1 MKTAPSRPSADARR
15 AQPAA
20 TRARAGPADAD
31 LEYYR
36 AVAAAKK
43 EQQQKKPARPATAA
57 AAAGG
62 HEEEVSTGDKR
73 GITYTILRNRGLTAF
88 KKGGNNPRVKK
99 RAQFAKKLAKL
110 RSMKPV
116 YGGGEG
122 RGGYKGELTG
132 IKAGLIKS
140 IKL

>member
-1 MKTAPSRPSADARR
+1 MKTAPSRPSDARS
-15 AQPAA
+15 AQPA

-43 EQQQKKPARPATAA
+43 EQKKPARPATAA

-62 HEEEVSTGDKR
+62 HEEEEEVATGDKR

-99 RAQFAKKLAKL
+99 RAQFAKKMAKL